1 MGRVDVAQWF
11 LTGSQRGNPATR
23 IDSRHQD
30 AVAWTGG
37 NSVEPLIH
45 GGTYFPELLRS
56 IRLLRCGDLLLFT
69 DWRGD
74 PDQLLDGPAT
84 SVSRVFADAAARGVI
99 VKGLIWRSHLD
110 RFSFSEQQNR
120 HLGEEI
126 EAAGGECLLDMRV
139 RTGGS
144 HHQKFIVLRHP
155 GRAEFD
161 VAFVG
166 GIDLCHSRHDGPE
179 HHGDRQRQPMAAV
192 YGAYPPW
199 HDVQLAIRGP
209 AVGDVEVVFRER
221 WEDPQPLSRNPIN
234 LLSMLI
240 RGDDH
245 SAGPLPPQ
253 LPDPPGQGNAD
264 VQVLRTYPAR
274 RHGYPFAPAGERSV
288 ARGYAKI
295 VPQARSLIY
304 LEDQYLWSSEIVA
317 CFADALRC
325 NAGLHLIAVIP
336 HHPDQDGRLSR
347 PLNLLGR
354 QQALAEIRCAGGD
367 RVAVYGVES
376 PTGTPVY
383 VHAKVCIVDDVWAS
397 VGSDNVNRRSWT
409 HDSEL
414 ACAVLD
420 READEREPR
429 VIDGAGAGARR
440 FARDLRLRLSREH
453 LDRGEGEDAD
463 LIDPLSAF
471 TAFADSARRLQAWY
485 YRGRAG
491 PRPSGRLRPYAGQHL
506 SRVTCMLATPV
517 YRVLIDPDG
526 RPRKLR
532 RAHEF

>member
-1 MGRVDVAQWF
+1 MGKVDVAQWF
-11 LTGSQRGNPATR
+11 LAASQRGNAATR
-23 IDSRHQD
+23 VDTRHQN
-30 AVAWTGG
+30 AVAWTSG
-37 NSVEPLIH
+37 NRVEPLIH
-45 GGTYFPELLRS
+45 GGSYFPELLRCVRQMRS
-56 IRLLRCGDLLLFT
+56 GDLLLFT

-84 SVSRVFADAAARGVI
+84 SVSRVFAEAAARGVI

-110 RFSFSEQQNR
+110 RLSFSEQQNR

-139 RTGGS
+139 RPGGS
-144 HHQKFIVLRHP
+144 HHQKFVVLRHP
-155 GRAEFD
+155 GRVELD

-179 HHGDRQRQPMAAV
+179 HDGDRQRQPMAAV
-192 YGAYPPW
+192 YGARPPW

-234 LLSMLI
+234 LLSASI

-245 SAGPLPPQ
+245 SAGRLPPQ
-253 LPDPPGQGNAD
+253 LPDPPAQGTAD
-264 VQVLRTYPAR
+264 VQLLRTYPAR

-288 ARGYAKI
+288 ARGYAKV

-304 LEDQYLWSSEIVA
+304 LEDQYLWSTEIVA
-317 CFADALRC
+317 CFADALRA
-325 NAGLHLIAVIP
+325 NGGLRLIAVIP
-336 HHPDQDGRLSR
+336 HYPDQDGRFSG

-354 QQALAEIRCAGGD
+354 QQALTELHSAGGE
-367 RVAVYGVES
+367 RVAVYGVENVA
-376 PTGTPVY
+376 GTPVY
-383 VHAKVCIVDDVWAS
+383 VHAKVCIIDDVWAS

-420 READEREPR
+420 SETDEREPR
-429 VIDGAGAGARR
+429 AIDGADAGARR

-453 LDRGEGEDAD
+453 LDRGEGVDAD
-463 LIDPLSAF
+463 LIDPGTVF

-485 YRGRAG
+485 DAGRNGA
-491 PRPSGRLRPYAGQHL
+491 RPPGRLRPYAGPHL
-506 SRVTCMLATPV
+506 SRMTRVLATPM

-532 RAHEF
+532 RAHAF